1 MTKNRFKKPS
11 KSIYTCSTS
20 VLDREIH
27 SLIKKLFS
35 SSNLVYR
42 LRPYLFGTSANSES
56 TDFSR
61 ILTADHSRAFLE
73 NLDRDRMRKT
83 ILNFGKKEDAR
94 VYDPAFM
101 LFAICDLVRADAQF
115 DPKLLISSGKI
126 FIFYMRI

>member
-1 MTKNRFKKPS
+1 
-11 KSIYTCSTS
+11 
-20 VLDREIH
+20 
-27 SLIKKLFS
+27 LIKKLFS
-35 SSNLVYR
+35 SSKLIYR

-56 TDFSR
+56 IDFSR

-83 ILNFGKKEDAR
+83 ILNFGKIEDAQ

-101 LFAICDLVRADAQF
+101 LFAICDLVRADAQV

-126 FIFYMRI
+126 FPFLTPPI